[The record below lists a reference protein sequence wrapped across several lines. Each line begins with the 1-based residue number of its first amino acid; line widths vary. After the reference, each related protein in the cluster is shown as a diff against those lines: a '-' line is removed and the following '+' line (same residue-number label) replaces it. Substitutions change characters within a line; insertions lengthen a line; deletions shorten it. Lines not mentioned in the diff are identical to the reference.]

1 MLATKPLPRLR
12 RALAL
17 TLNQMELQLAFAG
30 IALACIALAHGLPW
44 LLSLITP
51 LLSLLL
57 EAFGALIL
65 LGAVYGAACNLK
77 DRFIK
82 GV

>member
-1 MLATKPLPRLR
+1 MLATKSAPRLR

-17 TLNQMELQLAFAG
+17 TLNQMSMQLAFAA
-30 IALACIALAHGLPW
+30 IALASIALAHGLPW

-57 EAFGALIL
+57 EGFGALVL
-65 LGAVYGAACNLK
+65 LGAVYGAVSNLFGK
-77 DRFIK
+77 QE
-82 GV
+82 V

>member
-1 MLATKPLPRLR
+1 MLATRPAARLR

-17 TLNQMELQLAFAG
+17 LWDQMSLQLAFAA
-30 IALACIALAHGLPW
+30 IAFVFIALAHGLPW
-44 LLSLITP
+44 LLSLIAP

-57 EAFGALIL
+57 EAFGAVLL
-65 LGAVYGAACNLK
+65 LGAVWGAGSNLK
-77 DRFIK
+77 DRFIE